1 MSCLKYDVQ
10 LRLKFKIFGAMLALL
25 TMLGVAGS
33 VANAA
38 SVDIPAGT
46 YKTDQRHTNVLWSVN
61 HFGFSNY
68 YARFRNIDATLELD
82 AADIAKSTL
91 SVTIDPK
98 TIDTNY
104 PAEPN
109 PFNVEIASDMF
120 LNADEFPQ
128 ITFTSTAIEITGE
141 KTGQITGDLTIR
153 GVTKPVTLDVTL
165 NNAGPHPFTQAPMI
179 GFSATGSFKRSEFG
193 VDALVGPIGDDVGLI
208 IEAEFQPAA

>member
-1 MSCLKYDVQ
+1 MSYSKTFSRKASLIKAA
-10 LRLKFKIFGAMLALL
+10 FAALALL
-25 TMLGVAGS
+25 LPMAQS
-33 VANAA
+33 QAN

-46 YKTDQRHTNVLWSVN
+46 YKSDQRHTNVLWRVN

-82 AADIAKSTL
+82 AADIAKSSL
-91 SVTIDPK
+91 AVTIDPK
-98 TIDTNY
+98 NIDTNY

-128 ITFTSTAIEITGE
+128 ITFSSTAIEVTGE
-141 KTGQITGDLTIR
+141 KTGKVTGDLTIR

-165 NNAGPHPFTQAPMI
+165 NNAGPHPFSQTPMI
-179 GFSATGSFKRSEFG
+179 GFSAIGSFKRSEFG
-193 VDALVGPIGDDVGLI
+193 VDTLVGPIGDEVGLI
-208 IEAEFQPAA
+208 IEAEFVPAA